1 MTEAAELVES
11 TVTVPAKGK
20 TTAEFTL
27 EPTGADQL
35 WILKDAEGV
44 EFDTFH
50 VVFEGVSTGGTSN
63 SGKATLVVTL
73 VNTDLEFAKQPGKYD
88 GIDTY
93 DNENDGLGAIQKCKV
108 KNQAPQ
114 VLEIELKANKQSENG
129 FSFKWVAEDTS
140 GNPVVSADPNARLE
154 PR

>member
-1 MTEAAELVES
+1 MTEAVELVES
-11 TVTVPAKGK
+11 TVTVPAKGDI
-20 TTAEFTL
+20 TAEFTL

-35 WILKDAEGV
+35 WILKDSNGL

-50 VVFEGVSTGGTSN
+50 IVFEGVSSGGTSN
-63 SGKATLVVTL
+63 SGKATLLITL

-114 VLEIELKANKQSENG
+114 VLEIELKANKQTPNS
-129 FSFKWVAEDTS
+129 FSFKWVAQDTD
-140 GNPVVSADPNARLE
+140 GNLVVSADPRAQLD